1 MSDRINI
8 FPSRMAQTLMK
19 QRLKSAQKGH
29 SLLKK
34 KADALQNRFR
44 TILKEIVQVRTDVMT
59 RAMPEALFALAQAN
73 YAAGSSF
80 GNVVREN
87 IGTARLKIRFDQDN
101 IAGVK
106 IPKFIP
112 EVNPRDEMDLL
123 GVGQG
128 GKAIQNC
135 KGQWE
140 TCIKVLINLASLQTS
155 FRTLD
160 EVIKSTK
167 RRVNAIEHVIIPKIE
182 RTLAYIIS
190 ELDEAEREEFFRLKK
205 IQAKKAKIR
214 EEKIAMLE
222 AKGLKEAQRLLEAGG
237 EMDGTGK
244 AGDMVD
250 ARDPD
255 MLF

>member
-1 MSDRINI
+1 MSDNSRFAI
-8 FPSRMAQTLMK
+8 FPSRMAQTMMK
-19 QRLKSAQKGH
+19 ARLKSAKKGH

-34 KADALQNRFR
+34 KADALQLRFR
-44 TILKEIVQVRTDVMT
+44 KILREIVEVRGQVMT
-59 RAMPEALFALAQAN
+59 TAMPEALFSLAQAN

-80 GNVVREN
+80 SLVVREN
-87 IGTARLKIRFDQDN
+87 IGKARLKVKSDFDN

-106 IPKFIP
+106 IPKFIA
-112 EVNPRDEMDLL
+112 EVGGNDANDLL

-128 GKAIQNC
+128 GKSIQSC
-135 KGQWE
+135 KDQWE
-140 TCIKVLINLASLQTS
+140 ACIKVLVTLASLQTS

-182 RTLAYIIS
+182 RTLSYITS

-205 IQAKKAKIR
+205 IQAKKQKIR
-214 EEKIAMLE
+214 DEKIAMLE
-222 AKGLKEAQRLLEAGG
+222 AKGASVNLDQTG
-237 EMDGTGK
+237 EIDGTGK
-244 AGDMVD
+244 ESDLID
-250 ARDPD
+250 AKDPD